1 MATTAPSTAAAELV
15 RRNEHVMGPAAAS
28 WTPEQ
33 TVAWMGLLGTHR
45 QLTRGFAKA
54 VEDRTG
60 LSPTALGLLGR
71 LHQDEDGRMRI
82 SGLSED
88 IGLSLSRTSRVLDAL
103 EQRQLVARVQCPEDA
118 RATNAVLTDAGR
130 AIIRDAQ
137 DASSAWVH
145 EHFFAHVSEDELAV
159 LAGVF
164 ERFTVASLTPCEAAA
179 GSAAAECPGAE
190 SPCDAASADPCGGAG
205 AFGAG
210 AGDG

>member
-1 MATTAPSTAAAELV
+1 MTAPTTSTAAAELV
-15 RRNEHVMGPAAAS
+15 RRNEHVMGPAAAAWS
-28 WTPEQ
+28 PEQ

-71 LHQDEDGRMRI
+71 LHQDDDGRVRI
-82 SGLSED
+82 SALSDD

-118 RATNAVLTDAGR
+118 RATNAVITDGGR

-145 EHFFAHVSEDELAV
+145 EHFFAHVSDDEVAV
-159 LAGVF
+159 LASVF
-164 ERFTVASLTPCEAAA
+164 ERFAVANSACEAAA
-179 GSAAAECPGAE
+179 GASACPGAE
-190 SPCDAASADPCGGAG
+190 SSPCEEAAADPCDGATGFAAGGSC
-205 AFGAG
+205 
-210 AGDG
+210 